1 MATPATSSALPAP
14 PPGAE
19 PRALAEAFAEGFH
32 GPETEQGQAFRWM
45 AAQAR
50 LRLPASEAPSYVEL
64 WVRCHFSDLGQKLT
78 VTAGD
83 GVSETLELTYG
94 WNALSVALPPGAPWL
109 QLEADRL
116 FPQESHPGDGRELAL
131 QVRPPVVHADLAR
144 HERAAERH
152 ARSVRHLRE
161 MLASPLAAYLAAARE
176 VRYGAGFHSHE
187 VDDGLPVRWMERR
200 GRLAF
205 PSQAAGRFLE
215 LWVRSPF
222 PDLAQRL
229 RFSAG
234 PGPAADFVLA
244 PGWNTVSVALPDGC
258 AGLVLDASAPLPAE
272 EHPRDVRELA
282 VQVRSP
288 LLHGEGARHEHVLRQ
303 QRNRVLNFEELL
315 AGALELRS
323 TPPKLGIDL
332 TGVCNIKPPCVYC
345 AWDLSKER
353 EGGNVDLPFNLDT
366 LAEYGAFFE
375 NSTELVNCSIGEPFM
390 MKDVDPLLDAFGGR
404 GKILELTTNGQIL
417 TDTNIRKLLGRNVH
431 LYVSLDASTPA
442 TYAKLRNARF
452 QQVLDNLRRLIEA
465 KGGPGHLPLVY
476 AVFMPMRAN
485 VHEAADF
492 VALCADLRVDRLVLR
507 PLNASEGL
515 ELRWDRAGYQYDY
528 QKELLPFEE
537 LVRVSGRVAE
547 LARRLDVELSDQMD
561 FGGELGPG
569 FAEAYEAGRREA
581 VALLEA
587 APARPPS
594 DRSDSPALLAPPP
607 ADPGPAPEG
616 LEPPPAIFDPPAPGT
631 VGRKLPICTE
641 PWTSLYVLR
650 RGTLPCCYGGASVAS
665 MQGFQ
670 GAWNSPLLQDIRKE
684 LRAGRFHRYC
694 FDSPDCPLVRKAE
707 EHRDLSAPQ
716 ALLLGGVRWL
726 TRLKRAG
733 FGLPGR
739 LYRGAKRLVRGP
751 RQP

>member
-1 MATPATSSALPAP
+1 M
-14 PPGAE
+14 
-19 PRALAEAFAEGFH
+19 
-32 GPETEQGQAFRWM
+32 
-45 AAQAR
+45 
-50 LRLPASEAPSYVEL
+50 
-64 WVRCHFSDLGQKLT
+64 
-78 VTAGD
+78 
-83 GVSETLELTYG
+83 
-94 WNALSVALPPGAPWL
+94 
-109 QLEADRL
+109 
-116 FPQESHPGDGRELAL
+116 
-131 QVRPPVVHADLAR
+131 
-144 HERAAERH
+144 
-152 ARSVRHLRE
+152 
-161 MLASPLAAYLAAARE
+161 
-176 VRYGAGFHSHE
+176 
-187 VDDGLPVRWMERR
+187 
-200 GRLAF
+200 
-205 PSQAAGRFLE
+205 
-215 LWVRSPF
+215 
-222 PDLAQRL
+222 
-229 RFSAG
+229 
-234 PGPAADFVLA
+234 
-244 PGWNTVSVALPDGC
+244 
-258 AGLVLDASAPLPAE
+258 
-272 EHPRDVRELA
+272 
-282 VQVRSP
+282 
-288 LLHGEGARHEHVLRQ
+288 LRQ

-431 LYVSLDASTPA
+431 LYVSLDASTPE

-452 QQVLDNLRRLIEA
+452 QQLLDNLRRLIEA

-547 LARRLDVELSDQMD
+547 LARRLGVELSDQMD

-616 LEPPPAIFDPPAPGT
+616 LEPPPAVFDPPAPGT
-631 VGRKLPICTE
+631 VGRHLPICTE

-707 EHRDLSAPQ
+707 EHRDLSASQ

-751 RQP
+751 WQR